1 MLNLFAATGHCN
13 YAKSAR
19 LYLEQMSQLPTDHPW
34 LYNKFVQ
41 EGCHSVS
48 RSSRI
53 WSGLS
58 TDLTIEQKMM
68 RAIKGRSGLT
78 HGRGMNESI
87 RLTWVRT
94 MHKCATMFAAL
105 CSLTELDKSADTR
118 QHADNSL
125 PRAKRDFVDIDK
137 LVP

>member
-1 MLNLFAATGHCN
+1 MLKLFAATGHCN
-13 YAKSAR
+13 YAKSVR

-34 LYNKFVQ
+34 LYNKFMQ

-58 TDLTIEQKMM
+58 TDLTIEQTMM

-78 HGRGMNESI
+78 HVNCLMLF
-87 RLTWVRT
+87 RLTSLFWCVSLWKKECITVRSSIAQIT
-94 MHKCATMFAAL
+94 NPSNVMFIMFYV
-105 CSLTELDKSADTR
+105 EYY
-118 QHADNSL
+118 
-125 PRAKRDFVDIDK
+125 I
-137 LVP
+137 

>member
-1 MLNLFAATGHCN
+1 
-13 YAKSAR
+13 
-19 LYLEQMSQLPTDHPW
+19 MSQLPTDHPW

-58 TDLTIEQKMM
+58 TDLTIEQTMM

-78 HGRGMNESI
+78 HVNCLMLF
-87 RLTWVRT
+87 RLTSLFWCVSLWKKECITVRSSIAQIT
-94 MHKCATMFAAL
+94 NPSNVMFIFCRIL
-105 CSLTELDKSADTR
+105 HLNVFFLFLSYFT
-118 QHADNSL
+118 
-125 PRAKRDFVDIDK
+125 DIK
-137 LVP
+137 QLGVNCLM